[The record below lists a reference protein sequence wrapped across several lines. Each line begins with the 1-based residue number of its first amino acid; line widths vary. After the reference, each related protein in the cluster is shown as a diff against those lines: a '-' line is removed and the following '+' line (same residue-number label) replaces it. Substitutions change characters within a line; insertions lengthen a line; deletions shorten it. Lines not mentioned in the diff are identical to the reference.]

1 KMQPKR
7 AKRAGLSKEDTWK
20 RLGFLPADKEGK
32 DGDPK
37 KYRAICIHCQK
48 FQSNTSIDR
57 LIIHRKS
64 CTSFRED
71 LTEELGL
78 APASGKP
85 ASVGLRKSSVHR
97 SAGSDPSTPAA
108 NVAET
113 DAPGSSDFN
122 STASM
127 MEKLLDEDDQLVRID
142 LDELVAPI
150 PSDSNRLQKD
160 LIKAETE
167 YLETKSIYF
176 NKMNEIAEL
185 RRTVTMLEAKK
196 TQLEIVK
203 LRAECE

>member
-1 KMQPKR
+1 MQPKR
-7 AKRAGLSKEDTWK
+7 AKRAGLTKEATWK
-20 RLGFLPADKEGK
+20 RLGFLSADKEGK

-48 FQSNTSIDR
+48 YQSNTSIER

-64 CTSFRED
+64 CATFRED
-71 LTEELGL
+71 LTKELGVE
-78 APASGKP
+78 SGKA
-85 ASVGLRKSSVHR
+85 ASLRKSTAHR
-97 SAGSDPSTPAA
+97 SINSEPSATADVDP
-108 NVAET
+108 
-113 DAPGSSDFN
+113 DAPANTEFN
-122 STASM
+122 STASL
-127 MEKLLDEDDQLVRID
+127 MEKLLDEDDELVRID
-142 LDELVAPI
+142 LDQLVAPL

-196 TQLEIVK
+196 TQLEIIK

>member
-1 KMQPKR
+1 MSLKR
-7 AKRAGLSKEDTWK
+7 PKRAGLTKEATWK

-48 FQSNTSIDR
+48 YQSNTSIDR

-71 LTEELGL
+71 LSVELGIPSTPGKPAAGSVRKSTVL
-78 APASGKP
+78 RSMKSDPLTPAGPTDAPASGEF
-85 ASVGLRKSSVHR
+85 
-97 SAGSDPSTPAA
+97 T
-108 NVAET
+108 
-113 DAPGSSDFN
+113 
-122 STASM
+122 STASL

-142 LDELVAPI
+142 LDQLVSPL
-150 PSDSNRLQKD
+150 PSESNRLQKD

-196 TQLEIVK
+196 TQLEIAK

>member
-1 KMQPKR
+1 KMLPKKV
-7 AKRAGLSKEDTWK
+7 KRAGLTKEDTWK
-20 RLGFLPADKEGK
+20 KLGFLTADKEGK

-37 KYRAICIHCQK
+37 KYRAMCIHCEK
-48 FQSNTSIDR
+48 YQSNTCIDR

-64 CTSFRED
+64 CTAFRED
-71 LTEELGL
+71 LTEELGT
-78 APASGKP
+78 PTPGKP
-85 ASVGLRKSSVHR
+85 VAVHR
-97 SAGSDPSTPAA
+97 STRSTSRPPGTA
-108 NVAET
+108 VADTE
-113 DAPGSSDFN
+113 ALVSSD
-122 STASM
+122 STASL
-127 MEKLLDEDDQLVRID
+127 MEKLLDEDDQLVHID
-142 LDELVAPI
+142 LDQLVAPL

-196 TQLEIVK
+196 TQLEIIK

>member
-7 AKRAGLSKEDTWK
+7 TKRAGLTKEGTWK
-20 RLGFLPADKEGK
+20 RLGFLTADKEGK

-48 FQSNTSIDR
+48 YQSNTSIDR

-64 CTSFRED
+64 CATFRED
-71 LTEELGL
+71 LTKELGPDSVKPVAASL
-78 APASGKP
+78 RKSTLHRSIKSEALTPAAAVADTDAPAS
-85 ASVGLRKSSVHR
+85 
-97 SAGSDPSTPAA
+97 T
-108 NVAET
+108 EFT
-113 DAPGSSDFN
+113 
-122 STASM
+122 STASL
-127 MEKLLDEDDQLVRID
+127 MEKLLDEDDELVRID
-142 LDELVAPI
+142 LDQLVAPL
-150 PSDSNRLQKD
+150 PPDSNRLQKD

-196 TQLEIVK
+196 TQLEIIK